1 MTITWMILIF
11 IILLLILILLSY
23 LGSLNNNNSPSEPIS
38 MLTPYVNEADIVSI
52 NEAYSETATCPW
64 GFVHQGIDFFPQ
76 LGSLHDFQTVSS
88 GVVDDVNLW
97 LNPGN
102 NFWQVNVRIQYNNTI
117 SVEYAF
123 EPMSSLQADGQ
134 TQLANI
140 LVAAGDTVSSGQL
153 IGRLHAASNG
163 AHVHFSLVE
172 NNQFICPEPYFTP
185 AAQASIMTILQNTF
199 PSEPNLQMCYL

>member
-153 IGRLHAASNG
+153 IGRLHAASM
-163 AHVHFSLVE
+163 VLMSIFLWLKIISLYVQ
-172 NNQFICPEPYFTP
+172 NPTLR
-185 AAQASIMTILQNTF
+185 LQHRLL
-199 PSEPNLQMCYL
+199 S